1 MAETK
6 KNLQST
12 RTMASLFG
20 VTTRRV
26 EQLKTEGIIQ
36 GEGRPI
42 KYDLFP
48 TVKSYIQ
55 YLSDKANGREKKATD
70 QENESLKIEAE
81 ARFKQAKAEME
92 ELKLQEFKGEL
103 HRAEDVEQ
111 ITTEHVMQ
119 VRAMLMALPNKL
131 AVDLA
136 HISTAAEAA
145 ERIRKEVQT
154 VLEDLSTFR
163 YDKEAYHKRMR
174 ERANMQNKVYDE
186 ETP

>member
-92 ELKLQEFKGEL
+92 ELKLQEL

>member
-1 MAETK
+1 MTESK

-12 RTMASLFG
+12 RMIASLFG

-42 KYDLFP
+42 KYDLYP

-55 YLSDKANGREKKATD
+55 WLSDKANGREKKATV

-119 VRAMLMALPNKL
+119 VRAMLMGLPNKL

-136 HISTAAEAA
+136 HIATASEVAS
-145 ERIRKEVQT
+145 RIQQEVQAM
-154 VLEDLSTFR
+154 LEDLSTFR
-163 YDKEAYHKRMR
+163 YEKEAYHKRTR
-174 ERANMQNKVYDE
+174 ERANMQSKVYEE
-186 ETP
+186 ETT